1 MSNLLRRLAPA
12 VALTGTAVAVVTLFD
27 PGVQA
32 FTGGNSTAAAAA
44 PVSVTTTDNTDGA
57 TKAASRAPAVPV
69 DPSQAPAQASTD
81 CSTATTYKGP
91 VVDTRW
97 GPVQVTADVAGG
109 KVCSADALQYPDGD
123 GRSQMIS
130 QYSVPLLNEQ
140 AVAHNGEIS
149 GVSGA
154 SYTSQGYARSMQA
167 LLQSAH

>member
-1 MSNLLRRLAPA
+1 MSNLLRQLAPA
-12 VALTGTAVAVVTLFD
+12 VALTGTAVAVVGLFD

-32 FTGGNSTAAAAA
+32 FAGGESAAAAGA
-44 PVSVTTTDNTDGA
+44 PVSMSTTDNTDGA
-57 TKAASRAPAVPV
+57 TKSQTKTSTKTTPPTPTKAAP
-69 DPSQAPAQASTD
+69 D
-81 CSTATTYKGP
+81 CSAPTTYKGP

-109 KVCSADALQYPDGD
+109 TVCSADALQYPDGD

-140 AVAHNGEIS
+140 AVTHNGEIS